1 MTSLSLQQVENNFH
15 QMFQASRGFSYLLF
29 FRNHLN
35 YFTMGIFT
43 KGKNSGLLDD
53 RKKSVKTAKKVLKIA
68 TLGIVDTTGK
78 KKNSS
83 IFSNKK

>member
-1 MTSLSLQQVENNFH
+1 M
-15 QMFQASRGFSYLLF
+15 GF
-29 FRNHLN
+29 
-35 YFTMGIFT
+35 FT

-53 RKKSVKTAKKVLKIA
+53 RRKDVKTLKKVVKIA

-83 IFSNKK
+83 ILSKKSKLLLSGKRSPKQKSLP

>member
-1 MTSLSLQQVENNFH
+1 
-15 QMFQASRGFSYLLF
+15 
-29 FRNHLN
+29 
-35 YFTMGIFT
+35 MGIFT